1 MRETDTL
8 LTVQGLK
15 THFFAAG
22 QVVRAVD
29 GIDFTIGKG
38 ETVGLV
44 GETGCGKT
52 VSALSVMRLIYYPP
66 GKIVDGKIIF
76 DGQDLLRFS
85 ERRVRQEIRGAKI
98 SMIFQEPRTSMNP
111 VFRIGQ
117 QMVEV
122 IRLHQRLSAKEAEKK
137 AIEMLEHVKIPEASR
152 VINYYPHELSGGMLQ
167 RAMIAMELSC
177 NPLLFIADEPTT
189 ALDVTIQAQ
198 ILQLMRRMQEK
209 MKMAILLIT
218 HDLGV
223 VAQLCRKVAVMYA
236 GNIVEYGS
244 VERIFE
250 HPIHP
255 YTGAL
260 FRSVLGLG
268 NEQERLDTIPGEV
281 PDLSEPPPGCKFH
294 PRCNEAHEVCRQR
307 IPERVEMEQG
317 HYVYCHL

>member
-1 MRETDTL
+1 
-8 LTVQGLK
+8 
-15 THFFAAG
+15 
-22 QVVRAVD
+22 
-29 GIDFTIGKG
+29 
-38 ETVGLV
+38 
-44 GETGCGKT
+44 
-52 VSALSVMRLIYYPP
+52 
-66 GKIVDGKIIF
+66 
-76 DGQDLLRFS
+76 
-85 ERRVRQEIRGAKI
+85 
-98 SMIFQEPRTSMNP
+98 
-111 VFRIGQ
+111 
-117 QMVEV
+117 MVEV

-137 AIEMLEHVKIPEASR
+137 AVEMLEHVKIPEASR

-198 ILQLMRRMQEK
+198 ILQLMRRMQEE

-250 HPIHP
+250 NPIHP
-255 YTGAL
+255 YTDAL

-268 NEQERLDTIPGEV
+268 NEQERLDTISGEV
-281 PDLSEPPPGCKFH
+281 PDLSEPPPGCRFH
-294 PRCNEAHEVCRQR
+294 PRCNEAREVCRQR
-307 IPERVEMEQG
+307 IPERAEMEQG